1 MLINDKTAGAR
12 LASPNNLMNRLAS
25 LSASPRKSAMSL
37 FIPSASALPTATPA
51 FAKVDIAIKTP
62 EKEKGVSFNPFSS
75 ASQESPAQPTDELVS
90 NADEQINL
98 ALAHNKALGLL
109 NSSLQ
114 SLADK
119 LDDVKA
125 EKLPSVIAAT
135 SKVVES
141 IRRERLEATKS
152 RAKNE
157 EVHYHFY
164 TPQQKK
170 VSDYDVIDISA
181 SAASLS

>member
-37 FIPSASALPTATPA
+37 FIPTASALPTAFP
-51 FAKVDIAIKTP
+51 KVDIAIKTP

-114 SLADK
+114 SLTDK

-141 IRRERLEATKS
+141 IRRERLEAVKS